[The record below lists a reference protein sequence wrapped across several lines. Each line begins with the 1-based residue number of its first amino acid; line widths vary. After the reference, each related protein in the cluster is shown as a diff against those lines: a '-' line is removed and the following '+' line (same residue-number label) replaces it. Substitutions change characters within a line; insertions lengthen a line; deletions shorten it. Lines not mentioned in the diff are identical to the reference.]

1 MGFGTGLEYVLK
13 SVLALIVII
22 FLANKLLGYMNT
34 MMNKQTKAI
43 RIIERMP
50 VNKNSSMCIV
60 EMLGSYYLMSFTEGR
75 NEILKEFTEDERQA
89 IIGMRKEKELSAGQS
104 SLDTEQFKEI
114 YTKIQEKIQTY
125 TEKRN

>member
-34 MMNKQTKAI
+34 IMNKQTKAI

-75 NEILKEFTEDERQA
+75 NEILKEFTEDESQA
-89 IIGMRKEKELSAGQS
+89 IIAMRKEKELSTGQS
-104 SLDTEQFKEI
+104 SLDKEQFKEI